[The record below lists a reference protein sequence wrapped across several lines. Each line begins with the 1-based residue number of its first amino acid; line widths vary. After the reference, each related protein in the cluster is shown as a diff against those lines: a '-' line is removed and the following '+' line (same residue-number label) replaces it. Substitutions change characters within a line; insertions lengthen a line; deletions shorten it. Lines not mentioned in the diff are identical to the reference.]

1 MRAILQRGNSPETAV
16 RIGLGQSGP
25 RPDKYRFALELSDC
39 IVQNSN
45 AELYECMCNR
55 LVHFSEYCVHIGST
69 WSIIENTHP

>member
-39 IVQNSN
+39 IVQIVMQS
-45 AELYECMCNR
+45 YMS
-55 LVHFSEYCVHIGST
+55 VCVIA
-69 WSIIENTHP
+69 